1 MISDADL
8 QAILSS
14 GGIPAARWLDQFEQY
29 ECRTSLEAWCC
40 HALAPYGHSP
50 AKHHRLLISYLERVA
65 NKEIPRLMVLMPPGS
80 AKTTFVSKLFVSWL
94 LQYQPGCQIIGA
106 SHTVP
111 LALDISGGL
120 TMSIQTIIKENQD
133 ILGYG
138 LLNEAKERWYTTNG
152 GCYLAAGVGV
162 AIPGFRASG
171 CAIID
176 DPIKS
181 REDAESAGGRKTI
194 WDWYNGSL
202 ERRLTPGCPIVLMH
216 TRWRDDDLAGM
227 LLAAEPE
234 RWTVL
239 SLPAEAE
246 VDDPLGRAPG
256 EMLWGDDE
264 YGYAADLKIVKR
276 DLQNRGANREWTS
289 QYQQRPV
296 PEEGDY
302 FKAEWLRYYEN
313 PPLASTMRIYGA
325 SDYAVTKEGGD
336 YTVHGVIG
344 LDPADNIYILD
355 WWREQSAT
363 DEWVEA
369 FCDLAQKWKPLM
381 WAEERGQIIS
391 SVGPFLDR
399 RLRERRIFPY
409 RRQFT
414 SSHDKQTRAQSIR
427 GRMAMGK
434 VYFPRREPWANDLVN
449 ELLRFDAGKNDDQV
463 DVLSLVGRMLD
474 VMVPGT
480 APKRELPIRGLQGMT
495 MDEAWKELGKPQR
508 ERARL

>member
-14 GGIPAARWLDQFEQY
+14 GGIPAAKWLSQFERYDAQA
-29 ECRTSLEAWCC
+29 SLEGFISAV
-40 HALAPYGHSP
+40 APEFVP
-50 AKHHRLLISYLERVA
+50 ARHHKLIIAKLEDVAAGRSKRVMIFA
-65 NKEIPRLMVLMPPGS
+65 PPGS
-80 AKTTFVSKLFVSWL
+80 AKSSYVSILFPPYYLGKHPHNS
-94 LQYQPGCQIIGA
+94 IIGA
-106 SHTVP
+106 SNAGE
-111 LALDISGGL
+111 LA
-120 TMSIQTIIKENQD
+120 
-133 ILGYG
+133 
-138 LLNEAKERWYTTNG
+138 ERFGRRVRNHVASEEYRNVFG
-152 GCYLAAGVGV
+152 FGVSSNNAAAGRWETELGGEYFAVGV
-162 AIPGFRASG
+162 DAAVVGRRANL
-171 CAIID
+171 ILLD
-176 DPIKS
+176 DLVKG
-181 REDAESAGGRKTI
+181 RAEADSPTVRQRI
-194 WDWYNGSL
+194 WDWYKADL
-202 ERRLTPGCPIVLMH
+202 WPRLKPEGAIVLIM
-216 TRWRDDDLAGM
+216 TRWHELDLAGQ
-227 LLAAEPE
+227 LLAEQGAGGEQWEVISIPAIAEE
-234 RWTVL
+234 N
-239 SLPAEAE
+239 
-246 VDDPLGRAPG
+246 DILGRAVG
-256 EMLWGDDE
+256 EQLWPE
-264 YGYAADLKIVKR
+264 WFTPEMFAEARR
-276 DLQNRGANREWTS
+276 DPRNWSAL
-289 QYQQRPV
+289 YQQQPV
-296 PEEGDY
+296 PDSGEY
-302 FKAEWLRYYEN
+302 FKTEWIKWFDVG
-313 PPLASTMRIYGA
+313 PAASTMRIYGA

-369 FCDLAQKWKPLM
+369 FCDLCQRWKPLM

-434 VYFPRREPWANDLVN
+434 VYFPRREPWANDLVS